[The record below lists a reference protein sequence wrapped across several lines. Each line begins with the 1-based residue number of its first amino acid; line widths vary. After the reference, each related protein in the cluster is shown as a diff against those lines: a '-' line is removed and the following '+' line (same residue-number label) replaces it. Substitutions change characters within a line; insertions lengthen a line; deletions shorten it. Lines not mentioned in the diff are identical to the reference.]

1 MFYLEKVKPIIKW
14 RKLYQNFIIDIVFSN
29 LTAEEVGVV
38 DSRVWVTA
46 PNGHLPL
53 KTFFAYQGFLE
64 KMSCHAIGFV
74 VWLG

>member
-29 LTAEEVGVV
+29 LTAEEVGGGAFA
-38 DSRVWVTA
+38 DLSTGAEWSLA
-46 PNGHLPL
+46 AQN
-53 KTFFAYQGFLE
+53 FFAYQGFLE